1 MKKNIC
7 VFTGG
12 RQEYGILRPLLNEF
26 RYSKKINLKIIAA
39 GMHLSNEF
47 GLTYKEINRDGFKIH
62 EKIESILSSDT
73 PVSISK
79 SMGILMSSLSESLQ
93 RLKPDY
99 LVLLGDRYET
109 FAAASCAFV
118 AKIPIIHIQGGEKTV
133 GAFDDGF
140 RHSITKMSTIHF
152 VYHDEYKKRVIQL
165 GENPKKVINY
175 GGLNIDSIKK
185 TSLINKKELYDFFGI
200 NEHKKLILVTFHP
213 ITLEKDNS
221 KKYMIN
227 LFNFLKKF
235 NKTHIVIF
243 TKTNADTQG
252 RIINNLIDQYTKK
265 YSNVLSFKSLGQIKY
280 LSTLKYCEFVIGNS
294 SSGVIETPY
303 FKKSTINIGTRQQ
316 GRIKPINIV
325 DSNYD
330 TKSLFLA
337 FKKISSSKFKNK
349 IKYMKN
355 PFYKPD
361 TAKKICLYLEKLNKK
376 SSTIKF
382 FNDL

>member
-1 MKKNIC
+1 MVSSSSQHLKCFNCRYGKATPPLIESSFFKN
-7 VFTGG
+7 
-12 RQEYGILRPLLNEF
+12 Y
-26 RYSKKINLKIIAA
+26 
-39 GMHLSNEF
+39 
-47 GLTYKEINRDGFKIH
+47 
-62 EKIESILSSDT
+62 IESIPYSPP
-73 PVSISK
+73 PVAY
-79 SMGILMSSLSESLQ
+79 ESL
-93 RLKPDY
+93 
-99 LVLLGDRYET
+99 E
-109 FAAASCAFV
+109 
-118 AKIPIIHIQGGEKTV
+118 
-133 GAFDDGF
+133 
-140 RHSITKMSTIHF
+140 ITKT
-152 VYHDEYKKRVIQL
+152 KGRCRNTQKIQ
-165 GENPKKVINY
+165 PV
-175 GGLNIDSIKK
+175 
-185 TSLINKKELYDFFGI
+185 
-200 NEHKKLILVTFHP
+200 
-213 ITLEKDNS
+213 DNS

-252 RIINNLIDQYTKK
+252 RIINNLIDQFTKK

-294 SSGVIETPY
+294 SSGVIETPH

-361 TAKKICLYLEKLNKK
+361 TAKKICLYLEKVNKK

>member
-1 MKKNIC
+1 MTKIG
-7 VFTGG
+7 VFSGN
-12 RQEYGILRPLLNEF
+12 RSEYGLL
-26 RYSKKINLKIIAA
+26 KHLINAIDLDPNLELQLFLS
-39 GMHLSNEF
+39 GSHLSKMYGETINEVIRDNIQPKALIPISIDNDPPYTMSY
-47 GLTYKEINRDGFKIH
+47 LTGEMIIRFEKVLREFEPEILI
-62 EKIESILSSDT
+62 
-73 PVSISK
+73 
-79 SMGILMSSLSESLQ
+79 
-93 RLKPDY
+93 
-99 LVLLGDRYET
+99 LLGDRYET

-140 RHSITKMSTIHF
+140 RHSVTKMSTIHF
-152 VYHDEYKKRVIQL
+152 VYHDEYKRRVIQL

-185 TSLINKKELYDFFGI
+185 TSLMSKKELYNFFGI
-200 NEHKKLILVTFHP
+200 NKCKKLILVTFHP

-235 NKTHIVIF
+235 NKSHNVIF

-252 RIINNLIDQYTKK
+252 RIINNLIDQHTKK
-265 YSNVLSFKSLGQIKY
+265 NSNALSFKSLGQIKY
-280 LSTLKYCEFVIGNS
+280 LSTVKYCEFVIGNS

-337 FKKISSSKFKNK
+337 YKKISSSKFKNK

-361 TAKKICLYLEKLNKK
+361 TSKRICLYLEKLNKK
-376 SSTIKF
+376 ISTIKI
-382 FNDL
+382 FNDLR